1 MTSPSPTIELHV
13 PSASTM
19 KTAQKLPSFQSQHD
33 HSVSSTNQLAPPIV
47 VFHQPDTGK
56 PVSIINKSVDNSKS
70 LWNLDE
76 INRFTRDIFKLNS
89 GNTSDDKSSVLVV
102 VFFFK
107 VIMVNRTFI
116 VIEFDWIGKVY
127 FDIYS
132 LLLFM
137 IAKIKI
143 TM

>member
-1 MTSPSPTIELHV
+1 MKAYVRFLFSRSQHKQNKIPKMISPSPTIELHV

-33 HSVSSTNQLAPPIV
+33 HSVSNTNQLAPPIV

-89 GNTSDDKSSVLVV
+89 GNTSDDDIFI
-102 VFFFK
+102 VFFFQGDHGESN
-107 VIMVNRTFI
+107 VHHHRIRL
-116 VIEFDWIGKVY
+116 DW
-127 FDIYS
+127 
-132 LLLFM
+132 
-137 IAKIKI
+137 
-143 TM
+143 